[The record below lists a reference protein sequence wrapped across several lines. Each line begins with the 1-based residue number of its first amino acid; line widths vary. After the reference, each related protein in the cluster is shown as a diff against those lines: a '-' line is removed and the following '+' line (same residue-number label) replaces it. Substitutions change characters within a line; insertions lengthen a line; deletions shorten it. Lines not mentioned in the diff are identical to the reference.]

1 MAGNGYHTRRHD
13 SIRIM
18 ATPLENPHSADVAGE
33 ETMFSC
39 MVQTNLPNGSAA
51 TDKVI
56 DTGTEELYNNMQL
69 VTWCR
74 IVGLG
79 VQ

>member
-1 MAGNGYHTRRHD
+1 
-13 SIRIM
+13 
-18 ATPLENPHSADVAGE
+18 
-33 ETMFSC
+33 MFSC
-39 MVQTNLPNGSAA
+39 MVQTNLPDGNAA

-56 DTGTEELYNNMQL
+56 DTGTEELYNNKEL